1 MRVVR
6 ERGPLTSDEKG
17 GRAVSQVA
25 RRINRIM
32 CGLAGFLAPGP
43 VNEASH
49 LAAVMAERLVH
60 RGPDDAGVWAD
71 PGSGVALAFRR
82 LAIIDL
88 SPAGH
93 QPMVS
98 HCGRYVIIFNGEIYN
113 HLELRADLDRAGVGT
128 PWRGHSDT
136 ETLLAALARWGV
148 RRTLQRCGGM
158 FAFALWD
165 QEERQLVLA
174 RDRTGEKPLYYGW
187 QNGTLVFG
195 SELKALRAHPSFKAE

>member
-1 MRVVR
+1 MTVIGQ
-6 ERGPLTSDEKG
+6 RGPHIWDKNAGARL
-17 GRAVSQVA
+17 VSFETDQK
-25 RRINRIM
+25 IM

-43 VNEASH
+43 VDEAGH
-49 LAAVMAERLVH
+49 LAEAMAERLVH

-113 HLELRADLDRAGVGT
+113 HQDLRADLDRAGVGT
-128 PWRGHSDT
+128 PWRG
-136 ETLLAALARWGV
+136 
-148 RRTLQRCGGM
+148 
-158 FAFALWD
+158 
-165 QEERQLVLA
+165 
-174 RDRTGEKPLYYGW
+174 
-187 QNGTLVFG
+187 
-195 SELKALRAHPSFKAE
+195 